1 MYKVV
6 VISSFHEQGLA
17 LLRRDDIELHVVDDF
32 SHESLSRALKDADA
46 VTVRTIPLTPEL
58 LDFAPRLRI
67 VSRFGVGTDNIPV
80 DYLSNRGI
88 PVAIAVDSNVTTVAE
103 HTLMMLLALAKRA
116 FEGDRAVREDHF
128 AWRNDHP
135 TSDLRDKT
143 ILLVGYGRIGRRVAH
158 LCRAFDMRVEVYD
171 PYLPQESA
179 ESITLAPDLFEALG
193 RADAVSLH
201 IPYTQETR
209 HLMGRRAFAALKP
222 GALLVNC
229 SRGETVDETAL
240 VGALREGRLGG
251 AGLDVFEGEIP
262 PQDSPLLHLD
272 GVLLSPHNAAL
283 STEGSNPHGHTGC
296 AKRPRLSARQTPPRG
311 RLQQSAAWAVMTT
324 TGGDDARDHPHQSGN
339 RFGFA
344 PGTGEG
350 RPAPR
355 RQTAD
360 RLDHRRRSAA

>member
-1 MYKVV
+1 
-6 VISSFHEQGLA
+6 
-17 LLRRDDIELHVVDDF
+17 
-32 SHESLSRALKDADA
+32 
-46 VTVRTIPLTPEL
+46 
-58 LDFAPRLRI
+58 
-67 VSRFGVGTDNIPV
+67 
-80 DYLSNRGI
+80 
-88 PVAIAVDSNVTTVAE
+88 
-103 HTLMMLLALAKRA
+103 MMLLALAKRA

-262 PQDSPLLHLD
+262 PQDSRSCTLTACCSAPTMRHCPQK
-272 GVLLSPHNAAL
+272 VPSAWPHRLRKTSSTVCTADSAPRSS
-283 STEGSNPHGHTGC
+283 STERGLGC
-296 AKRPRLSARQTPPRG
+296 N
-311 RLQQSAAWAVMTT
+311 
-324 TGGDDARDHPHQSGN
+324 DN
-339 RFGFA
+339 
-344 PGTGEG
+344 
-350 RPAPR
+350 
-355 RQTAD
+355 
-360 RLDHRRRSAA
+360 HRRRRCPRSSASIWKQVRFRAGNRRRTTCSSAADG

>member
-171 PYLPQESA
+171 PYP
-179 ESITLAPDLFEALG
+179 
-193 RADAVSLH
+193 
-201 IPYTQETR
+201 
-209 HLMGRRAFAALKP
+209 
-222 GALLVNC
+222 
-229 SRGETVDETAL
+229 
-240 VGALREGRLGG
+240 
-251 AGLDVFEGEIP
+251 
-262 PQDSPLLHLD
+262 
-272 GVLLSPHNAAL
+272 
-283 STEGSNPHGHTGC
+283 
-296 AKRPRLSARQTPPRG
+296 
-311 RLQQSAAWAVMTT
+311 
-324 TGGDDARDHPHQSGN
+324 
-339 RFGFA
+339 
-344 PGTGEG
+344 
-350 RPAPR
+350 
-355 RQTAD
+355 
-360 RLDHRRRSAA
+360 

>member
-171 PYLPQESA
+171 PYL
-179 ESITLAPDLFEALG
+179 L
-193 RADAVSLH
+193 
-201 IPYTQETR
+201 
-209 HLMGRRAFAALKP
+209 RRARR
-222 GALLVNC
+222 V
-229 SRGETVDETAL
+229 SRW
-240 VGALREGRLGG
+240 
-251 AGLDVFEGEIP
+251 
-262 PQDSPLLHLD
+262 
-272 GVLLSPHNAAL
+272 
-283 STEGSNPHGHTGC
+283 
-296 AKRPRLSARQTPPRG
+296 PRIYL
-311 RLQQSAAWAVMTT
+311 
-324 TGGDDARDHPHQSGN
+324 
-339 RFGFA
+339 
-344 PGTGEG
+344 
-350 RPAPR
+350 
-355 RQTAD
+355 
-360 RLDHRRRSAA
+360 RRSGGPTRYRCTFPIHRKPDTLWAGEPLPP

>member
-209 HLMGRRAFAALKP
+209 HVMGRRVFAALKP

-283 STEGSNPHGHTGC
+283 STEGSIRMATQAAQNVLDCLH
-296 AKRPRLSARQTPPRG
+296 G
-311 RLQQSAAWAVMTT
+311 RLRPEVVFNR
-324 TGGDDARDHPHQSGN
+324 ARLG
-339 RFGFA
+339 
-344 PGTGEG
+344 
-350 RPAPR
+350 
-355 RQTAD
+355 
-360 RLDHRRRSAA
+360 L

>member
-135 TSDLRDKT
+135 TSGTRPSCSWATGASGGVWRTCAGPSTCASKCT
-143 ILLVGYGRIGRRVAH
+143 ILICLRRARRVS
-158 LCRAFDMRVEVYD
+158 RWPRI
-171 PYLPQESA
+171 YL
-179 ESITLAPDLFEALG
+179 
-193 RADAVSLH
+193 
-201 IPYTQETR
+201 
-209 HLMGRRAFAALKP
+209 
-222 GALLVNC
+222 
-229 SRGETVDETAL
+229 
-240 VGALREGRLGG
+240 
-251 AGLDVFEGEIP
+251 
-262 PQDSPLLHLD
+262 
-272 GVLLSPHNAAL
+272 
-283 STEGSNPHGHTGC
+283 
-296 AKRPRLSARQTPPRG
+296 
-311 RLQQSAAWAVMTT
+311 
-324 TGGDDARDHPHQSGN
+324 
-339 RFGFA
+339 
-344 PGTGEG
+344 
-350 RPAPR
+350 
-355 RQTAD
+355 
-360 RLDHRRRSAA
+360 RRSGGPTRYRCTFPIHRKPDTLWAGEPLPP